1 MHEMGIVQSIM
12 EILEQQAA
20 MYQVKK
26 IVRINLEFGALTAV
40 MPDAVRF
47 AFDILS
53 KDTVADGA
61 ELDIKIIPIK
71 VHCIDCSNVQI
82 MEVYQPFCPSLLTVW
97 LIPPLSS
104 VQRSVTGSGQLT
116 RPRWKPLSLFRT
128 QQWGLNHHYFYRSF
142 FPPEV

>member
-82 MEVYQPFCPSLLTVW
+82 MEVYQPFCPSCNSASLQIIEGRDEMRIASMEVEDEADSQ
-97 LIPPLSS
+97 SS
-104 VQRSVTGSGQLT
+104 GKSTA
-116 RPRWKPLSLFRT
+116 
-128 QQWGLNHHYFYRSF
+128 
-142 FPPEV
+142 